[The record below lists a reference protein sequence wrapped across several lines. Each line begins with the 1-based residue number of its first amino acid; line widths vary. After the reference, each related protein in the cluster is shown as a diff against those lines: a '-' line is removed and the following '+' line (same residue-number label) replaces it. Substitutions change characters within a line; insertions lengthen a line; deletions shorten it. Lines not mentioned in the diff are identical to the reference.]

1 MNNKFFQFLGLT
13 KKAGKLIEGYNQC
26 EDALSH
32 GRGTLIILSEE
43 SATNTKDKFKRFSIK
58 YNIPFIEGVS
68 NESLGK
74 CLGRAEIN
82 VLCVNDK
89 RMSNKLLILWNEANE
104 EKKEEQENEDNK
116 ENEINEENKDDE

>member
-26 EDALSH
+26 EEALSH
-32 GRGTLIILSEE
+32 RRGTLIIMSQE

-58 YNIPFIEGVS
+58 NNIPLIEGVS
-68 NESLGK
+68 NEVLGN

-82 VLCVNDK
+82 VLCVSDK
-89 RMSNKLLILWNEANE
+89 RMSDKLLSLWNESSE
-104 EKKEEQENEDNK
+104 
-116 ENEINEENKDDE
+116 

>member
-1 MNNKFFQFLGLT
+1 MMNNKFFQFLGLT

-43 SATNTKDKFKRFSIK
+43 SAANTKDKFKRFSIK

-68 NESLGK
+68 NEMLGQ

-89 RMSNKLLILWNEANE
+89 RMSNKLLSLWNEANE
-104 EKKEEQENEDNK
+104 AIEANQENIENIENI
-116 ENEINEENKDDE
+116 ENE

>member
-26 EDALSH
+26 EEALSH

-43 SATNTKDKFKRFSIK
+43 SATNTKDKFRRLAIKRV
-58 YNIPFIEGVS
+58 IPLIEGIS
-68 NESLGK
+68 NETLGK

-89 RMSNKLLILWNEANE
+89 KMSNKLLSLWNEN
-104 EKKEEQENEDNK
+104 
-116 ENEINEENKDDE
+116 DE

>member
-1 MNNKFFQFLGLT
+1 MNDKFFQFLGLT

-43 SATNTKDKFKRFSIK
+43 SATNTKDKFKRLGSKI
-58 YNIPFIEGVS
+58 NIPLIEGVS
-68 NESLGK
+68 NEVLGK

-82 VLCVNDK
+82 VLCVSDK
-89 RMSNKLLILWNEANE
+89 RMSDKLLSLWNEYNKENKNNE
-104 EKKEEQENEDNK
+104 ENEDN
-116 ENEINEENKDDE
+116 D

>member
-43 SATNTKDKFKRFSIK
+43 SSTNTKDKFKRFSVK
-58 YNIPFIEGVS
+58 NNIPLIEGVS
-68 NESLGK
+68 NEVLGK

-82 VLCVNDK
+82 VLCVSDK
-89 RMSNKLLILWNEANE
+89 RMSGKLLSLWNEYE
-104 EKKEEQENEDNK
+104 ENK
-116 ENEINEENKDDE
+116 NNEENGKNEEND

>member
-1 MNNKFFQFLGLT
+1 MNDKFFQFLGLT

-43 SATNTKDKFKRFSIK
+43 SATNTKDKFKRLGSR
-58 YNIPFIEGVS
+58 NVIPLIEGVPS
-68 NESLGK
+68 EILGK

-82 VLCVNDK
+82 VLCVSDK
-89 RMSNKLLILWNEANE
+89 RMSSKLLSLWNE
-104 EKKEEQENEDNK
+104 
-116 ENEINEENKDDE
+116 DDE

>member
-32 GRGTLIILSEE
+32 RRGTLIILSEE
-43 SATNTKDKFKRFSIK
+43 SSTNTKDKFKRFAIK
-58 YNIPFIEGVS
+58 NVIPLIEGVS
-68 NESLGK
+68 NETLGK
-74 CLGRAEIN
+74 CLGREEIN

-89 RMSNKLLILWNEANE
+89 KMSNKLLSLWNEDNE
-104 EKKEEQENEDNK
+104 SIEIKEKKDEDN
-116 ENEINEENKDDE
+116 E

>member
-26 EDALSH
+26 EEALSH
-32 GRGTLIILSEE
+32 RRGTLIILSEE
-43 SATNTKDKFKRFSIK
+43 SSTNTKEKFKRLSVK
-58 YNIPFIEGVS
+58 NNIPIIEGVP
-68 NESLGK
+68 NEVLGK

-89 RMSNKLLILWNEANE
+89 KMSDKLLSLWNENNE
-104 EKKEEQENEDNK
+104 
-116 ENEINEENKDDE
+116 

>member
-13 KKAGKLIEGYNQC
+13 KKAGKIIEGYNQC
-26 EDALSH
+26 EEALSH

-43 SATNTKDKFKRFSIK
+43 SAENTKDKFKRLGTRK
-58 YNIPFIEGVS
+58 NIPIIEGIPS
-68 NESLGK
+68 EILGN

-89 RMSNKLLILWNEANE
+89 RMSDKLLSLWNENIE
-104 EKKEEQENEDNK
+104 
-116 ENEINEENKDDE
+116 

>member
-43 SATNTKDKFKRFSIK
+43 SATNTKDKFKRFSVK
-58 YNIPFIEGVS
+58 NNIPLIEGVAS
-68 NESLGK
+68 EVLGN

-82 VLCVNDK
+82 VICVSDK
-89 RMSNKLLILWNEANE
+89 RMSHKLLSLWNEYEENKNE
-104 EKKEEQENEDNK
+104 ENK
-116 ENEINEENKDDE
+116 ENE

>member
-43 SATNTKDKFKRFSIK
+43 SAVNTKDKFKRLSIK
-58 YNIPFIEGVS
+58 NVIPLIEGVS
-68 NESLGK
+68 NETLGK
-74 CLGRAEIN
+74 CLGRPEIN

-89 RMSNKLLILWNEANE
+89 KMTNKLLSLWNEMNE
-104 EKKEEQENEDNK
+104 SVENTESTESIESAEGK
-116 ENEINEENKDDE
+116 ENNE

>member
-43 SATNTKDKFKRFSIK
+43 SATNTKDKFKRLGSKI
-58 YNIPFIEGVS
+58 NIPLIEGVS
-68 NESLGK
+68 NETLGN
-74 CLGRAEIN
+74 CLGRTEIN
-82 VLCVNDK
+82 VLCVYDK
-89 RMSNKLLILWNEANE
+89 RMSDKLLSLWNENHE
-104 EKKEEQENEDNK
+104 
-116 ENEINEENKDDE
+116 

>member
-43 SATNTKDKFKRFSIK
+43 SSTNTKDKFKRLGSK
-58 YNIPFIEGVS
+58 NNIPIIEGLPS
-68 NESLGK
+68 GTLGK
-74 CLGRAEIN
+74 CLGREEIN
-82 VLCVNDK
+82 VLCVSDK
-89 RMSNKLLILWNEANE
+89 KMSDKLLSLWNENDE
-104 EKKEEQENEDNK
+104 EIKFRG
-116 ENEINEENKDDE
+116 

>member
-1 MNNKFFQFLGLT
+1 MNEKFFRFLGLT

-43 SATNTKDKFKRFSIK
+43 SSINTKDKFKRLASK
-58 YNIPFIEGVS
+58 NVIPLVEGVS
-68 NESLGK
+68 NETLGK

-82 VLCVNDK
+82 VLCVSDK
-89 RMSNKLLILWNEANE
+89 RMSNKLLSLWNENNE
-104 EKKEEQENEDNK
+104 NNEN
-116 ENEINEENKDDE
+116 NE

>member
-43 SATNTKDKFKRFSIK
+43 SAVNTKDKFKRLSVK
-58 YNIPFIEGVS
+58 NVIPIIEGVP
-68 NESLGK
+68 NETLGK
-74 CLGRAEIN
+74 SLGRAEIN

-89 RMSNKLLILWNEANE
+89 KMTNKLLSLWNENNE
-104 EKKEEQENEDNK
+104 NSEN
-116 ENEINEENKDDE
+116 NE

>member
-43 SATNTKDKFKRFSIK
+43 SSTNTKDKFKRLSIK
-58 YNIPFIEGVS
+58 NNIPLIEGLS
-68 NESLGK
+68 NELLGK

-82 VLCVNDK
+82 VLSVSDK
-89 RMSNKLLILWNEANE
+89 KMSNKLLSLWNEN
-104 EKKEEQENEDNK
+104 
-116 ENEINEENKDDE
+116 DE

>member
-43 SATNTKDKFKRFSIK
+43 SSTNTKDKFKRFSSRN
-58 YNIPFIEGVS
+58 NIPLIEGVS
-68 NESLGK
+68 SETLGK

-82 VLCVNDK
+82 VLCVSDK
-89 RMSNKLLILWNEANE
+89 KMSDKLLSLWNENDE
-104 EKKEEQENEDNK
+104 EIKFRG
-116 ENEINEENKDDE
+116 

>member
-43 SATNTKDKFKRFSIK
+43 SATNTKDKFKRLGSKI
-58 YNIPFIEGVS
+58 NIPLIEGVS
-68 NESLGK
+68 NETLGN

-89 RMSNKLLILWNEANE
+89 RMSDKLLSLWNEDHE
-104 EKKEEQENEDNK
+104 
-116 ENEINEENKDDE
+116 

>member
-43 SATNTKDKFKRFSIK
+43 SATNTKDKFKRLAIK
-58 YNIPFIEGVS
+58 NTIPLIEGVP
-68 NESLGK
+68 NEILGK
-74 CLGRAEIN
+74 YLGRPEIN

-89 RMSNKLLILWNEANE
+89 KMSNKLLNLWNELNE
-104 EKKEEQENEDNK
+104 SIESTESTESIESMESK
-116 ENEINEENKDDE
+116 ENNE

>member
-32 GRGTLIILSEE
+32 RRGTLIILSEE
-43 SATNTKDKFKRFSIK
+43 SSTNTKDKFKRFSVK
-58 YNIPFIEGVS
+58 NNIPFIEGVS
-68 NESLGK
+68 NEVLGK

-82 VLCVNDK
+82 VLCVSDK
-89 RMSNKLLILWNEANE
+89 KMSDKLLSLWNEYEENKNNE
-104 EKKEEQENEDNK
+104 EIKNNEK
-116 ENEINEENKDDE
+116 NEENEEND